1 MIDNESA
8 LLGGVTLLLVFVVLL
23 FSLSF
28 QTPYNKELRFLARQP
43 FFRFLAYLLI
53 LLGMEWNPIV
63 GSLTFLIVIF
73 WFYDIHLLS
82 G

>member
-43 FFRFLAYLLI
+43 FFRFLANLLI